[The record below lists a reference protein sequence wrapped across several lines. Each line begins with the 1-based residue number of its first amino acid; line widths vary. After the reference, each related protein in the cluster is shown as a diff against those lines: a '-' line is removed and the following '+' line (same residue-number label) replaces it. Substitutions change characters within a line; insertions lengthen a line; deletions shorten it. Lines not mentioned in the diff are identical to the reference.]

1 MRAQEPPMS
10 AFTKVAS
17 LSDLTPGKS
26 ACVVFA
32 GEKVALFNVRG
43 TVYAIA
49 DSCTHR
55 GGPLS
60 EGSVDGTAVV
70 CPWHGGRFELATG
83 RATGPPAV
91 RAVKRFPVS
100 VQGNDIL
107 LGAAAEEAAP

>member
-1 MRAQEPPMS
+1 MS

-17 LSDLTPGKS
+17 LSELPPGKS

-43 TVYAIA
+43 TVYAIE
-49 DSCTHR
+49 DTCTHR

-70 CPWHGGRFELATG
+70 CPWHGGRFDLATG
-83 RATGPPAV
+83 KAAGMPAV

-107 LGAAAEEAAP
+107 LGPAAAEDAAH